1 MHEKSHTFT
10 DFDLFDWIFTSFSSS
25 LSTPHSFSKIEVE
38 NFSIWLFI
46 HLWMNMCEFV
56 ERTWMGWDLR
66 WRCRNSA
73 EEEKTFSLRCC
84 GVKEN
89 FNRAYIERRKI
100 QLRTIERKMKWKDF
114 YSAKRRERGRERRRD
129 KETHT
134 SNGKVLMI
142 ELNFLS
148 ITSQSAI

>member
-1 MHEKSHTFT
+1 MKVTNGNCTPYSHSLNEINAWKITHIHWFWFIWLNFHFFFFFTF
-10 DFDLFDWIFTSFSSS
+10 
-25 LSTPHSFSKIEVE
+25 TPHSFSKIEVE

-114 YSAKRRERGRERRRD
+114 YSA
-129 KETHT
+129 
-134 SNGKVLMI
+134 
-142 ELNFLS
+142 
-148 ITSQSAI
+148 